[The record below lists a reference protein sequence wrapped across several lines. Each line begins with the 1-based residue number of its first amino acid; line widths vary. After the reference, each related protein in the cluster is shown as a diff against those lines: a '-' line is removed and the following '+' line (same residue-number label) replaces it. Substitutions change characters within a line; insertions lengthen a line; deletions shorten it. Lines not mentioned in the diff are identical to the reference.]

1 MEAQTRLT
9 ELFRTQFCHI
19 ARELAGIDP
28 YQFAR
33 AYTGGMQEFIEA
45 YIFCEF
51 IRGDRL
57 PDWQIIQDFLTYDH
71 LIDENGQKIIAEDS
85 TKSIQLLLQP
95 TDYLLGLG
103 DVGGEVMRRCINSL
117 GSGDFETC
125 LQTCKFLQSLYTG
138 LVSLISL
145 FND

>member
-1 MEAQTRLT
+1 MEAQTRLS
-9 ELFRTQFCHI
+9 ELLRTPFCHI

-51 IRGDRL
+51 IRGARL
-57 PDWQIIQDFLTYDH
+57 PDWQILQNFLTYDR
-71 LIDENGQKIIAEDS
+71 LIDENGLEMIADDCV
-85 TKSIQLLLQP
+85 KSKKLLLQP
-95 TDYLLGLG
+95 TDFLLGLG

-125 LQTCKFLQSLYTG
+125 LQTCTFLQSLYTG
-138 LVSLISL
+138 LVFLIRP
-145 FND
+145 F